1 MPKVVM
7 THKVV
12 EIERWLKGKE
22 ERAAA
27 IAAYGTD
34 IRDYVAMDGSNEVA
48 ITADIHDMGG
58 LEAMLASPPAD
69 VAALME
75 SHGVVQPIKVYIER

>member
-1 MPKVVM
+1 MTKVVM

-27 IAAYGTD
+27 FAAYATD
-34 IRDYVAMDGSNEVA
+34 VMDHVAMDGSNEIA
-48 ITADIHDMGG
+48 ITADIHDMEGAQ
-58 LEAMLASPPAD
+58 AMLASPPPD
-69 VAALME
+69 VVEKME
-75 SHGVVQPIKVYIER
+75 SHGVVQPITVYIER

>member
-27 IAAYGTD
+27 FADYGTD
-34 IRDYVAMDGSNEVA
+34 VRDHVAMDGSNEIA
-48 ITADIHDMGG
+48 LTADIHDMEGAQ
-58 LEAMLASPPAD
+58 AMLASPPAD
-69 VAALME
+69 VVELME
-75 SHGVVQPIKVYIER
+75 SHGVVQPITVYIER